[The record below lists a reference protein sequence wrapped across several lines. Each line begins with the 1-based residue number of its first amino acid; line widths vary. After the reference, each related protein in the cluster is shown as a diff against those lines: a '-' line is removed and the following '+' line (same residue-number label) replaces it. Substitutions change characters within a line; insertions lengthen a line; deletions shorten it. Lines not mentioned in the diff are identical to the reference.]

1 MSRYEPAGY
10 TQSTA
15 TAVGVTKILEVTMTS
30 AANAGAVTIA
40 TITTQPCLIKSIVVH
55 ANAAQTANLTS
66 CAVTGGASNVVT
78 FINSATATQ
87 ANLDAADKQVAWTG
101 AVRLAATKTIVMTHV
116 GVAATATNMTVTI
129 EYEACIAGGYL
140 V

>member
-1 MSRYEPAGY
+1 MSHYEPAGY
-10 TQSTA
+10 TQSTS

-30 AANAGAVTIA
+30 AANAGAVTIS
-40 TITTQPCLIKSIVVH
+40 TVTSQPCLIKSIVVN

-66 CAVTGGASNVVT
+66 CAVTGGTSGAVT
-78 FINSATATQ
+78 FIDSSIAIQ
-87 ANLDAADKQVAWTG
+87 ANLDATNKQVAWTG
-101 AVRLAATKTIVMTHV
+101 AVRLEATKTIVMTYI
-116 GVAATATNMTVTI
+116 GSAATATNMTITI